1 MSKGHMIM
9 LGGLIEMWGNGD
21 DPTINGPYT
30 KVSKT
35 FWTSIKRSAG
45 GHRIASHLREEG
57 YDVEVLDFWPQWTRL
72 QIIQFFQQRVRED
85 TLVVGI
91 SVMFPF
97 GNILADKEGSI
108 KIKEMLQTIEYLK
121 DIYPQ
126 IKFIGG
132 SQNLS
137 AIIEYDLD
145 YYVTGYAE
153 HAVVEL
159 MKYFKREFNT
169 LKIKQH
175 VVNGK
180 TIKVID
186 CQNDYPAFPMPNASV
201 KYEDRD
207 YIQPQEVLMIELAR
221 GCKFK
226 CKFCNF
232 PMLGVKDDYSRCGE
246 SLKEELL
253 DNYNRWG
260 TTHYTVSDETI
271 NDSPKKLAKH
281 AKAIRELPFQPHL
294 AGYVRA
300 DLLVNKPDT
309 WEDIYDM
316 GLRSHFYGLET
327 FHQPAGKYVSKG
339 IDPDKLKKGLLK
351 VQDWFRDKEAGRG
364 DYNCEIAMM
373 LGLPEE
379 TKETFLNGL
388 DWIKNNFPGYPT
400 WVTTL
405 YIAGDDQVDVLGNPS
420 EFERTWKEEDVFRE
434 MSMKELTDLRYPKQT
449 AQVRPEHPTD
459 AEKSNLSPSA
469 NPNAPLSPKQLRE
482 LDAFR
487 EMSAEKSNP
496 ISPYVEGQLFGR
508 GQVKWAHDTMN
519 IWEAYQILSEIIN
532 DPNSVRNQISGPPP
546 WDYHRYLTVNKYTI
560 DDIYNK
566 KFGED
571 GFHQLSDKDLDDHV
585 NFISEYIDKK
595 LNKR

>member
-85 TLVVGI
+85 TICVGI
-91 SVMFPF
+91 SIMFPF
-97 GNILADKEGSI
+97 GNIVADKEGRI
-108 KIKEMLQTIEYLK
+108 KIKEMLQTIDYLK

-137 AIIEYDLD
+137 AIIEYNLD

-159 MKYFKREFNT
+159 FKYFKREFNT

-260 TTHYTVSDETI
+260 TAHYTVSDETI

-388 DWIKNNFPGYPT
+388 DWIKNNFPGYST

-434 MSMKELTDLRYPKQT
+434 MSMKELTEQAD
-449 AQVRPEHPTD
+449 
-459 AEKSNLSPSA
+459 
-469 NPNAPLSPKQLRE
+469 
-482 LDAFR
+482 
-487 EMSAEKSNP
+487 AEKSNP

-532 DPNSVRNQISGPPP
+532 DPNSVRNQISGPSPFF
-546 WDYHRYLTVNKYTI
+546 YHRYLTLNKYTI

>member
-97 GNILADKEGSI
+97 GNILADKEGNI

-327 FHQPAGKYVSKG
+327 FHQPSGKYVGKG

-351 VQDWFRDKEAGRG
+351 VRDWFRDKEAGRG